1 MSRVLQPPELA
12 GDIAGMKK
20 GAFIASMLCAGAAIA
35 QAADMAPPVRL
46 AIIGLVHDHVGG
58 MLPSLVG
65 RPDVQLVGVVEP
77 DQKLASLYGEK
88 YHLDPKLFFPTLDA
102 LRATTRVQ
110 AVAIFT
116 STFDHRR
123 VVEMCAPLGIDVM
136 MEKPFAVSMDDARA
150 MAAAARAGGIQVVV
164 NYETTW
170 YPSNKSAYDF
180 VHSGTGIG
188 EIRKIVVRDGHKGP
202 ALIGC
207 SPYFLQWLTD
217 PVLNGGG
224 ALMDFGCY
232 GADLATWL
240 MDGRRPTSV
249 FAVTQ
254 KLQPKLYPRVDDD
267 ATIVL
272 SYPRAQAILEPS
284 WDWPYGRKDMD
295 IYCESGALRLPGRDS
310 LFLRLGDAPESALPA
325 PALAAPNSDPLSYLV
340 AVVRREI
347 RPSGL
352 SSIETN
358 MVVTEILDAARE
370 SARTGKTV
378 DLPANPGW

>member
-1 MSRVLQPPELA
+1 MKMGALLA
-12 GDIAGMKK
+12 SLLCIATVN
-20 GAFIASMLCAGAAIA
+20 AGVAE
-35 QAADMAPPVRL
+35 DAPPVRL
-46 AIIGLVHDHVGG
+46 AIVGLVHDHVGG

-65 RPDVQLVGVVEP
+65 RADVQLVGIVEP
-77 DQKLASLYGEK
+77 NRKLAALYAEK
-88 YHLDPKLFFPTLDA
+88 YHLDPKLFFVSLDA

-110 AVAIFT
+110 AVATFT

-150 MAAAARAGGIQVVV
+150 MAAAARKGGIQVVI

-170 YPSNKSAYDF
+170 YPSNKGAYDV
-180 VHSGTGIG
+180 VHGGDGIG
-188 EIRKIVVRDGHKGP
+188 DIRKIVVRDGHKGP

-207 SPYFLQWLTD
+207 SPYFLEWLTD

-232 GADLATWL
+232 GADLVTWL
-240 MDGRRPTSV
+240 MDGKRPTSV

-254 KLQPKLYPRVDDD
+254 NLQPALYPRVDDD

-272 SYPRAQAILEPS
+272 NYPGAQAILEPS
-284 WDWPYGRKDMD
+284 WNWPYGRKDMD
-295 IYCESGALRLPGRDS
+295 IYGQKGALRLPDGKS
-310 LFLRLGDAPESALPA
+310 IFLRMGDGPESAIPA
-325 PALAAPNSDPLSYLV
+325 PALKSPDSDALSYLA

-352 SSIETN
+352 SSIEVN

-370 SARTGKTV
+370 SARSGKRV
-378 DLPANPGW
+378 DLPGNTPW

>member
-1 MSRVLQPPELA
+1 MDYMIKRALL
-12 GDIAGMKK
+12 
-20 GAFIASMLCAGAAIA
+20 ASMFWIAAA
-35 QAADMAPPVRL
+35 EVTAAEPATPIRL

-58 MLPSLVG
+58 MLPNLVG
-65 RPDVQLVGVVEP
+65 RADVQLVGIVEP
-77 DQKLASLYGEK
+77 DSKLAALYSEK

-110 AVAIFT
+110 AVATFT

-136 MEKPFAVSMDDARA
+136 MEKPFAVSLADARA
-150 MAAAARAGGIQVVV
+150 MAAAAKKGGIQIVV

-170 YPSNKSAYDF
+170 YRSNKSAYDLI
-180 VHSGTGIG
+180 HGGAIG
-188 EIRKIVVRDGHKGP
+188 GIRKIVVRDGHKGP

-207 SPYFLQWLTD
+207 SPYFLEWLTD

-240 MDGRRPTSV
+240 MDGKRPASV

-254 KLQPKLYPRVDDD
+254 NLQPDLYPKVDDD
-267 ATIVL
+267 ATIIL
-272 SYPRAQAILEPS
+272 NYPRAQAILEPS
-284 WDWPYGRKDMD
+284 WNWPYGRKDMD
-295 IYCESGALRLPGRDS
+295 IYGQKGALRLPDGNSIFVRM
-310 LFLRLGDAPESALPA
+310 GDAPETPVPA
-325 PALAAPNSDPLSYLV
+325 PALAPADSDSLSYLA
-340 AVVRREI
+340 AVVRGEI

-352 SSIETN
+352 SSIEVN
-358 MVVTEILDAARE
+358 MAVTEILDAARE
-370 SARTGKTV
+370 SARTGKRV
-378 DLPANPGW
+378 DLPEKAPW